1 MTKRATSMAARPAP
15 ATDGSLRQRASR
27 LRDAAGRFITKRTAS
42 TDADQPEQASLP
54 AAKPADGGAG
64 TFSAAAASPNHV
76 GRGSPEDP
84 GRNRAAGGRVPRQ
97 EHDMG
102 RHEIF
107 DTSAS
112 IPALNSIIGAHGIGT
127 GIARMPSRPEAET
140 GLDSELIALANRH
153 EALEAE
159 YLAAS
164 RHAAALEGIGKPTI
178 PEACLVRLGDQEL
191 GLAGYAHGIEGRRWY
206 AVESADA
213 ERRYLR
219 RRFWCFEERI
229 ATEANSVPAGDTIA
243 RRVPWPEAQA
253 RADEIVA
260 AWDQWQADI
269 AAAHRTSGYAE
280 AIECATHLGDEVFAL
295 EHRIRALT
303 PRTLAGLAAL
313 AKFAQ
318 RLQTEG
324 EDDELEGGLLAR
336 AILAVAAHSDEPEA
350 ETLPFADPHPAMMP
364 EVMRL
369 WREHRRTMFGW
380 ECPSDS
386 PAAKAA
392 NAAHNAL
399 VDTCMAVAEQPA
411 PQTPEGF
418 AALATAIG
426 LAFEQSVDPGSDET
440 SRTLGALISAA
451 VKASGAAMPA
461 DWKGAFFRGEVGR
474 GASATPASDLA
485 DPAGLVIA
493 TSALTD
499 QILACWR
506 EWSMIS
512 DPERIE
518 EDEKEAAPALSER
531 RYALIDAAEALPTT
545 RENLPAKALAL
556 AWIEYPAI
564 WENGRARDDYAVDG
578 RLALDIDTAICGRL
592 ATEA

>member
-1 MTKRATSMAARPAP
+1 
-15 ATDGSLRQRASR
+15 
-27 LRDAAGRFITKRTAS
+27 
-42 TDADQPEQASLP
+42 
-54 AAKPADGGAG
+54 
-64 TFSAAAASPNHV
+64 
-76 GRGSPEDP
+76 
-84 GRNRAAGGRVPRQ
+84 
-97 EHDMG
+97 MG

-112 IPALNSIIGAHGIGT
+112 IPALNSIIGAHGIET
-127 GIARMPSRPEAET
+127 GIARMPSTPEAET

-153 EALEAE
+153 EALAAE

-191 GLAGYAHGIEGRRWY
+191 GLAGYAHGIEDRRWY

-219 RRFWCFEERI
+219 RRFWRFEERI
-229 ATEANSVPAGDTIA
+229 ATEADSVPAGDTIA

-269 AAAHRTSGYAE
+269 AAAHRASGYAE
-280 AIECATHLGDEVFAL
+280 AIECATRLGDEVFAL
-295 EHRIRALT
+295 EHRIRART
-303 PRTLAGLAAL
+303 PRTLPGLAAL

-318 RLQTEG
+318 RLQAEG

-336 AILAVAAHSDEPEA
+336 AILAVAAYSAEPEA

-380 ECPSDS
+380 GCPSAS
-386 PAAKAA
+386 TEAKAA

-461 DWKGAFFRGEVGR
+461 DWKGAFFREEEGH
-474 GASATPASDLA
+474 GASATPASDLTG
-485 DPAGLVIA
+485 PAELVVA
-493 TSALTD
+493 ASALTD
-499 QILACWR
+499 QIIACWR
-506 EWSMIS
+506 EWAALP
-512 DPERIE
+512 DFDETDQGKAKFERLGAE
-518 EDEKEAAPALSER
+518 RSALC
-531 RYALIDAAEALPTT
+531 AAAEALPV
-545 RENLPAKALAL
+545 ELGHVPAKALAL
-556 AWIEYPAI
+556 AWLGYSDL
-564 WENGRARDDYAVDG
+564 WHHGVAREHYSLDG
-578 RLALDIDTAICGRL
+578 RLAIDIDTAVTGRL
-592 ATEA
+592 KTRYLEGAA